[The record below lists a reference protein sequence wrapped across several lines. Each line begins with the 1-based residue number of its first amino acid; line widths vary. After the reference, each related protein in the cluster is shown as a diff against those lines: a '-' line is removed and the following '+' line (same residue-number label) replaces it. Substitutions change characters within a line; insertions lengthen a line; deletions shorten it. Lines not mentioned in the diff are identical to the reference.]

1 MEIRTLGI
9 DLAKSVFQLHGVD
22 EDGTIVL
29 QKKVRRSALLDVLGR
44 LEPCLIGM
52 EACPTSPF
60 WAREIAA
67 LGHDVRLIPPAYVKP
82 YVKRQ
87 KNDAADAEAIC
98 EAVTRPT
105 MRFVGVKS
113 PEQQAVMML
122 HRVRKILT
130 RQRTQ
135 LTNALRAH
143 LAEFGIT
150 ARVGRLGLDR
160 LLAVVADPNDDRL
173 PTQARESLAVLAS
186 QLEMVK
192 EQILDNDRRIMADA
206 RRSEA
211 GRRLMKIPGIGPLL
225 ASAIVASVADPAM
238 FSNGRSLSAWI
249 GLTPRQNS
257 SGGKERLG
265 SITKA
270 GNGYLRELLVMGAMA
285 VVRHAQRSSAK
296 RPWLAQL
303 LERKKPKVAAV
314 ALANKNAR
322 IIWAMMTRGESY
334 REMQAA

>member
-1 MEIRTLGI
+1 M
-9 DLAKSVFQLHGVD
+9 
-22 EDGTIVL
+22 
-29 QKKVRRSALLDVLGR
+29 
-44 LEPCLIGM
+44 
-52 EACPTSPF
+52 
-60 WAREIAA
+60 A
-67 LGHDVRLIPPAYVKP
+67 LGHEVKLMPAQYVKP
-82 YVKRQ
+82 YLKRG

-296 RPWLAQL
+296 R
-303 LERKKPKVAAV
+303 
-314 ALANKNAR
+314 
-322 IIWAMMTRGESY
+322 RGQWVV
-334 REMQAA
+334 R